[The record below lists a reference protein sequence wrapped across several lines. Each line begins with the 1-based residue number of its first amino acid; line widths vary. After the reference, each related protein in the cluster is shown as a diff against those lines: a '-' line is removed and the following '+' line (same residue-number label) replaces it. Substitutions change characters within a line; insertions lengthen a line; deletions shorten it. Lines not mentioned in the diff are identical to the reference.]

1 MLEQILVVVLQSVVP
16 FLIGSGGVWFYY
28 RNKFTEVLTELEDK
42 KVIIK
47 TIHDHAD
54 QIERENVKV
63 FAREHNAKVAK
74 TTKKSKT
81 TEKVAEK
88 PKRKYKKQSV

>member
-1 MLEQILVVVLQSVVP
+1 MLEQILVIVLQSVLP
-16 FLIGSGGVWFYY
+16 FLIGGGGVWLYY

-54 QIERENVKV
+54 QIERENVKLFV
-63 FAREHNAKVAK
+63 KEHNAKMAK
-74 TTKKSKT
+74 TTKKAKT
-81 TEKVAEK
+81 SEKTAEK